1 MAEEHRCQA
10 PRLCTNNCGFF
21 GSPATQ
27 NLCSRCYRDLQL
39 KEEQSSNAKLALNQT
54 LTAAATT
61 SPPLTSSSSTAS
73 DSVSSPPA
81 VVELPEV
88 SSNNSPAAVV
98 DVGTKKKEVEEEQA
112 PAAVRPNRCL
122 TCRKRV
128 GLTGFKCR
136 CGMVFC
142 GTHRYPEQHGCSFD
156 FKSMGK
162 EQIAKANP
170 IIKGNKLEKI

>member
-10 PRLCTNNCGFF
+10 QRLCANNCGFF

-27 NLCSRCYRDLQL
+27 NLCSKCYRDLQL
-39 KEEQSSNAKLALNQT
+39 KEQQSSSAKQALNQT
-54 LTAAATT
+54 LV
-61 SPPLTSSSSTAS
+61 PSSSSALSLASSSLFASSPAVGKS
-73 DSVSSPPA
+73 DSVTDGARREEA
-81 VVELPEV
+81 VV
-88 SSNNSPAAVV
+88 A
-98 DVGTKKKEVEEEQA
+98 TEQGRTEMQA
-112 PAAVRPNRCL
+112 STNRCL

-136 CGMVFC
+136 CDMVFC

-156 FKSMGK
+156 FKGMGK

-170 IIKGNKLEKI
+170 VVKAPKLEKI